1 MAFKRWSKSPSK
13 KAPERQWSENEMKII
28 GWCLNNNISISII
41 PDWKNDMNKWKIDI
55 IINKKTYTD
64 PNQYE
69 NEVVYNKVN
78 EYYNKNWNV
87 LGGTNHVKLQWQL
100 LCVAGKTGKK
110 QFHPW
115 IGLKKK
121 KDDSSKSVKL
131 LAQIYPE
138 MKMDEVETLA
148 RISTKKEI
156 KELAKE
162 HGYEKV
168 DI

>member
-1 MAFKRWSKSPSK
+1 MPNKELDLFKELIPAIDMGIKELYDAAGDDGK
-13 KAPERQWSENEMKII
+13 KDIKLDLWN
-28 GWCLNNNISISII
+28 LNRYISSV
-41 PDWKNDMNKWKIDI
+41 KGNYE
-55 IINKKTYTD
+55 KTALA
-64 PNQYE
+64 
-69 NEVVYNKVN
+69 VFKVN

-100 LCVAGKTGKK
+100 LCDAGKTGKT

-121 KDDSSKSVKL
+121 KDDSSKAVNL
-131 LAQIYPE
+131 LSQIYPD

-156 KELAKE
+156 KELARE

>member
-1 MAFKRWSKSPSK
+1 MATKELDLFKELIPSIDMGFKELYDAAGEDGK
-13 KAPERQWSENEMKII
+13 KDIKLDLWN
-28 GWCLNNNISISII
+28 LNRYISSV
-41 PDWKNDMNKWKIDI
+41 KGNYE
-55 IINKKTYTD
+55 KTALA
-64 PNQYE
+64 
-69 NEVVYNKVN
+69 VFKVN

-121 KDDSSKSVKL
+121 KDDSSKAVKL

-156 KELAKE
+156 KELARE

>member
-1 MAFKRWSKSPSK
+1 MANKELDLFKELIPSIDMGFKELYDAAGEDGK
-13 KAPERQWSENEMKII
+13 KDIKLDLWN
-28 GWCLNNNISISII
+28 LNR
-41 PDWKNDMNKWKIDI
+41 
-55 IINKKTYTD
+55 Y
-64 PNQYE
+64 
-69 NEVVYNKVN
+69 
-78 EYYNKNWNV
+78 WNV

-121 KDDSSKSVKL
+121 KDDSSKAVNL

>member
-1 MAFKRWSKSPSK
+1 VANKELDLFKVLIPSIDMGYKDLYDAAGEDGK
-13 KAPERQWSENEMKII
+13 KDIKLDLWN
-28 GWCLNNNISISII
+28 LNRYISSV
-41 PDWKNDMNKWKIDI
+41 KGNYE
-55 IINKKTYTD
+55 KTALA
-64 PNQYE
+64 
-69 NEVVYNKVN
+69 VFKVN

-100 LCVAGKTGKK
+100 LCVAGKTGKT

-121 KDDSSKSVKL
+121 KDDSSKAVKL
-131 LAQIYPE
+131 LAQIYPD

-156 KELAKE
+156 KELARE

>member
-1 MAFKRWSKSPSK
+1 VANKELDLFKVLIPSIDMGYKDLYDAAGDDGK
-13 KAPERQWSENEMKII
+13 KDIKGDLWN
-28 GWCLNNNISISII
+28 LNRYISSV
-41 PDWKNDMNKWKIDI
+41 KGS
-55 IINKKTYTD
+55 
-64 PNQYE
+64 YE
-69 NEVVYNKVN
+69 KQALAVFKVN

-87 LGGTNHVKLQWQL
+87 LGGTNHIKLQYQL
-100 LCVAGKTGKK
+100 LCVAADLRMKQGEERKQ

-121 KDDSSKSVKL
+121 KDDSSKAVKL

-148 RISTKKEI
+148 RISTKKEL
-156 KELAKE
+156 KELARE

>member
-1 MAFKRWSKSPSK
+1 MANKELDLFKELIPAIDMGIKELYDAAGEDGK
-13 KAPERQWSENEMKII
+13 KDIKLDLWN
-28 GWCLNNNISISII
+28 LNRYISSV
-41 PDWKNDMNKWKIDI
+41 KGNYE
-55 IINKKTYTD
+55 KTALA
-64 PNQYE
+64 
-69 NEVVYNKVN
+69 VFKVN

-100 LCVAGKTGKK
+100 LCVAGKTGKT

-121 KDDSSKSVKL
+121 KDDASKAVKL
-131 LAQIYPE
+131 LAQIYPD

-156 KELAKE
+156 RELARE

>member
-1 MAFKRWSKSPSK
+1 MPNKELDLFKELIPAIDMGIKELYDAAGEDGK
-13 KAPERQWSENEMKII
+13 KDIKLDLWN
-28 GWCLNNNISISII
+28 LNRYISSV
-41 PDWKNDMNKWKIDI
+41 KGNYE
-55 IINKKTYTD
+55 KTALA
-64 PNQYE
+64 
-69 NEVVYNKVN
+69 VFKVN

-100 LCVAGKTGKK
+100 LCVAGKTGKT

-121 KDDSSKSVKL
+121 KDDSSKAVKL

>member
-1 MAFKRWSKSPSK
+1 MANKELDLFKELIPSIDMGFKELYDAAGEDGK
-13 KAPERQWSENEMKII
+13 KDIKLDLWN
-28 GWCLNNNISISII
+28 LNRYISSV
-41 PDWKNDMNKWKIDI
+41 KGNYE
-55 IINKKTYTD
+55 KTALA
-64 PNQYE
+64 
-69 NEVVYNKVN
+69 VFKVN

-100 LCVAGKTGKK
+100 LCVAGKTGKI

-121 KDDSSKSVKL
+121 KDDSSKAVKL

-156 KELAKE
+156 KELAQE

>member
-1 MAFKRWSKSPSK
+1 MGYKDLYDAATDVGK
-13 KAPERQWSENEMKII
+13 KDIKGDLWN
-28 GWCLNNNISISII
+28 LNRYISSV
-41 PDWKNDMNKWKIDI
+41 KGSFEK
-55 IINKKTYTD
+55 
-64 PNQYE
+64 QALA
-69 NEVVYNKVN
+69 VFKVN

-87 LGGTNHVKLQWQL
+87 LGGTNHIKLQYQL
-100 LCVAGKTGKK
+100 LCVAADLRMKEGEERKS

-121 KDDSSKSVKL
+121 KDASSKSVKL
-131 LAQIYPE
+131 LSQIYPN

-156 KELAKE
+156 KALAAE

>member
-1 MAFKRWSKSPSK
+1 VANKELDLFKVLIPSIDMGYKDLYDAAGEDGK
-13 KAPERQWSENEMKII
+13 KDIKLDLWN
-28 GWCLNNNISISII
+28 LNRYISSV
-41 PDWKNDMNKWKIDI
+41 KGNYE
-55 IINKKTYTD
+55 KTALA
-64 PNQYE
+64 
-69 NEVVYNKVN
+69 VFKVN

-100 LCVAGKTGKK
+100 LCVAGKTGKT

-121 KDDSSKSVKL
+121 KDDSSKAVNL
-131 LAQIYPE
+131 LSQIYPD

-156 KELAKE
+156 KELARE

>member
-1 MAFKRWSKSPSK
+1 MANKELDLFKVLIPSIDMGYKDLYDAAGDDGK
-13 KAPERQWSENEMKII
+13 KDIKLDLWN
-28 GWCLNNNISISII
+28 LNRYISSV
-41 PDWKNDMNKWKIDI
+41 KGNYE
-55 IINKKTYTD
+55 KTALA
-64 PNQYE
+64 
-69 NEVVYNKVN
+69 VFKVN

-100 LCVAGKTGKK
+100 LCVAGKTGKT

-121 KDDSSKSVKL
+121 KDDSSKAVKL

-156 KELAKE
+156 KQLAEE